1 MPANGHDIGH
11 ATGMSHACKKA
22 SVVFFYIKKQKI
34 KTCSPPATVNMCKPV
49 STSPELITLEMLIV
63 HTMVAMMVLDVDTV
77 VISNIINDN
86 DNI

>member
-1 MPANGHDIGH
+1 
-11 ATGMSHACKKA
+11 
-22 SVVFFYIKKQKI
+22 
-34 KTCSPPATVNMCKPV
+34 MCKPV

-63 HTMVAMMVLDVDTV
+63 HTMVAMMVHVLDVDTV